1 MAGSYFDP
9 VSIVQGIPHCIPHC
23 ILNHPTN
30 YNKGETG

>member
-1 MAGSYFDP
+1 MVVSYFDH

-23 ILNHPTN
+23 ILNPTN